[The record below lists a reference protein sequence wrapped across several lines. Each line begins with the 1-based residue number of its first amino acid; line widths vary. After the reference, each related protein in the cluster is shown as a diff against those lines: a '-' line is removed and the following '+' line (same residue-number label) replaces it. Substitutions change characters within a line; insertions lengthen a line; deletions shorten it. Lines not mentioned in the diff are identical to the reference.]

1 MLHLCQ
7 FGYSITQLLTQER
20 VLLPKLLH
28 SHSQLCQRAT
38 AGFTLLR
45 KSLERGGEEGV
56 KKTEEKG
63 GVWRPE
69 IKEREFMSEV
79 KLDLEFILNTVRIHF
94 K

>member
-1 MLHLCQ
+1 M
-7 FGYSITQLLTQER
+7 
-20 VLLPKLLH
+20 K
-28 SHSQLCQRAT
+28 
-38 AGFTLLR
+38 
-45 KSLERGGEEGV
+45 

-63 GVWRPE
+63 GVRRAE